1 MFEGKIK
8 LKSKKIFPK
17 SIRLEI
23 LCRYSN
29 SILACPIYLMAIAT
43 SYHLYILPA
52 FIGVATVLNFVL
64 YTYFYLPQVKH
75 YQRDNE
81 EEEEGKQE

>member
-1 MFEGKIK
+1 
-8 LKSKKIFPK
+8 
-17 SIRLEI
+17 
-23 LCRYSN
+23 
-29 SILACPIYLMAIAT
+29 MAIAT

-81 EEEEGKQE
+81 EEEAGKQE